1 MAISTLTTREK
12 LLKRLRKP
20 GAGRVVQYAALQEV
34 GPSAGAVA
42 AALSRLVQAGVV
54 ERVAKGSYRIP
65 VQGRFGVLP
74 VSDQQ
79 ALKTLLQKPGQRL
92 SGYPTGTAAFNR
104 LGLTT
109 QVPREIAIATPR
121 PKRPQKVGNVRVRYV
136 RSSGD
141 VRSGEVVLRQ
151 MLDALKHLKRLPD
164 TDPKK
169 ALRQLRAQ
177 IKQLPRTDLPRL
189 ARLARHY
196 NPATRALLGAVL
208 DAQGEE
214 ALTKALYK
222 SLNAL
227 TVYRFGSIGLS
238 LPVRTKWRIR

>member
-42 AALSRLVQAGVV
+42 AALSRLVQEGAV
-54 ERVAKGSYRIP
+54 ERVAKGSYRVP
-65 VQGRFGVLP
+65 VKGRFGMLP

-79 ALKTLLQKPGQRL
+79 ALKTLLQKSGKRL
-92 SGYPTGTAAFNR
+92 LGYPTGTAAFNR

-109 QVPREIAIATPR
+109 QVPREIAIATTK
-121 PKRPQKVGNVRVRYV
+121 PKRPQQVGNVRVRYV
-136 RSSGD
+136 RSSGEVRPDD
-141 VRSGEVVLRQ
+141 VALRQ
-151 MLDALKHLKRLPD
+151 LLDALKQLKRLPD

-177 IKQLPRTDLPRL
+177 IKQLPKTDRQRLVRL
-189 ARLARHY
+189 ALHY

-208 DAQGEE
+208 DAQGDETL
-214 ALTKALYK
+214 AKGLYK
-222 SLNAL
+222 SLNEL
-227 TVYRFGSIGLS
+227 TVYRFGSIGLA
-238 LPVRTKWRIR
+238 LPIRTKWRIR